1 MTINDADKRVVGRAV
16 YVEMRL
22 RSDYAQQFLF
32 VPRVKRPDHNA
43 PAGVYFR
50 TISSYKARAT
60 WRHRHCSIEAAASEN
75 NLTLRYT
82 SISSLLASMMSR
94 GWRLHR
100 SAVVVEVTER
110 DLVDLKVGKTPYK
123 LLTRVMAARK
133 ALGFPESHYG
143 DDDLVAPA
151 PATATT

>member
-16 YVEMRL
+16 YIEMRL
-22 RSDYAQQFLF
+22 RSDYAQQLLF
-32 VPRVKRPDHNA
+32 VPRVKRSDHSS

-50 TISSYKARAT
+50 TVSEYKSRAT
-60 WRHRHCSIEAAASEN
+60 WRHRHCSMESSASEN

-82 SISSLLASMMSR
+82 AIGNLLSSMMSR

-100 SAVVVEVTER
+100 STVVVEVTER
-110 DLVDLKVGKTPYK
+110 DLVDLTLGKTPYK

-133 ALGFPESHYG
+133 ALGFPESLYG
-143 DDDLVAPA
+143 NDDPVAVA
-151 PATATT
+151 AATAAT